1 MLKALTKTRGLYER
15 WRVGEDGSEF
25 RTPEEQEWTATE
37 LKNSL
42 RSIEWDVEDLEDTIQ
57 VKNYIRILS
66 IHYLLFPRLSRK
78 IQQSFVLM
86 EQNWQLEKAS

>member
-1 MLKALTKTRGLYER
+1 MFRFSVFKQKQYHRFYSFREVLKALTKTRGLYDR

-57 VKNYIRILS
+57 VRPKTR
-66 IHYLLFPRLSRK
+66 
-78 IQQSFVLM
+78 
-86 EQNWQLEKAS
+86 